1 MFRKTKWNLIALNA
15 AVFFVLFAALGFG
28 AYAFVRGAML
38 ESADEALRSRSTLR
52 LFAQPAQG
60 VLATP
65 PQGLVTPGA
74 TPVDTL
80 YTFRVSQT
88 DRTIYTVYW
97 DDLKKA
103 ISGVMPAEIDDD
115 LLKKLQERLER
126 TEPFT
131 VKSGDRTFRVLTSS
145 GADRGQ
151 MLAYS
156 VGEAGTSAVAVKVSK
171 VQYITNITEEM
182 DMLRR
187 LLLLLAGGIAAAGV
201 LAVTAGWYLASR
213 ALVPIRAAWERQQQ
227 FVADA
232 SHELRTPLA
241 VVQAHAELMLRHP
254 DRTIEEE
261 SRSVTAVLKEG
272 RRMRKLVEG
281 LLTLARTDSNELEL
295 YKKPMRVDELL
306 KHSVELVEELAA
318 CKEIIVRTEI
328 DGPIESEADEERLHQ
343 LFLIVLDNAV
353 KYTPPQGI
361 VTARCERRQGAA
373 HIVVE
378 DTGIGI
384 PAADVPHI
392 FERFYRSDKVR
403 SREEGGIGLGLA
415 IAKWIV
421 ERHGGHIR
429 VESRYGA
436 GTTVH
441 IVLPCR
447 AA

>member
-15 AVFFVLFAALGFG
+15 VVFFVLFAALGLG
-28 AYAFVRGAML
+28 AYAFIRGAML
-38 ESADEALRSRSTLR
+38 ESADEALRSRSSLR
-52 LFAQPAQG
+52 LLAQPVQSVMAAPAEG
-60 VLATP
+60 LATP
-65 PQGLVTPGA
+65 GIGLT
-74 TPVDTL
+74 DRL

-88 DRTIYTVYW
+88 DRTIYTVFW
-97 DDLKKA
+97 DDMEKA
-103 ISGVMPAEIDDD
+103 ISGVMPTELDDD
-115 LLKKLQERLER
+115 LLEKLQERLDR
-126 TEPFT
+126 AEPFT
-131 VKSGDRTFRVLTSS
+131 IRSGDRTFRVLTAS
-145 GADRGQ
+145 GADRSA
-151 MLAYS
+151 MLSYS
-156 VGEAGTSAVAVKVSK
+156 VGEAGTSAVAVQVSK

-241 VVQAHAELMLRHP
+241 VVQAHAELLLRHP

-272 RRMRKLVEG
+272 RRMKKLVEG

-295 YKKPMRVDELL
+295 YKKPVRVDELL
-306 KHSVELVEELAA
+306 RATVELVEELAA

-328 DGPIESEADEERLHQ
+328 EGAVEAEADEERLHQ

-361 VTARCERRQGAA
+361 VTVRCERRQFAA

-384 PAADVPHI
+384 PAADLPHI

-429 VESRYGA
+429 AESRYGA
-436 GTTVH
+436 GTSVY
-441 IVLPCR
+441 IQLPL
-447 AA
+447 